1 MRRLSA
7 VMTGDVD
14 ARLRAH
20 LLRADGQEDL
30 CFVVYHPST
39 GATRRTAVI
48 FDVVLPTQGDRN
60 VHGNA
65 SFQARYF
72 LRALATAEEAG
83 AGLALAHSHPGGRG
97 WQDMSPDDI
106 DAERGHAGQA
116 WAATGLPLFGLTL
129 ASDGSWSGRSWERTG
144 RHMYVRDDCERVR
157 VVDDQLRIT
166 YHPRL
171 APPPTLDR
179 RMARTVSAWGE
190 RAQADLSRLHVGV
203 VGAGSVGILVAEA
216 LVRTG
221 IRELTLIDFDSV
233 RTHNLDRLAHATR
246 LDAALARPKV
256 DVARDAVLRSA
267 PIDEVVVH
275 AIDDTV
281 VHDAG
286 FRAAL
291 DCDVVFSCVDRPWAR
306 QLLDYVAFAHLIP
319 VVDGGISVGAVPSF
333 SRADWK
339 VQIASPPR
347 RCLECAGQYL
357 PADVAL
363 ERAGDLDDPSYIE
376 GLPPDHR
383 LRAGENVYAFSSAL
397 ASLEVLQFLS
407 MVLSPVGFAD
417 VGEWNFH
424 FVSGRMD
431 VTAGAQCAEHCA
443 HLPIIGAGDSA
454 AAPTGTHRAAGDEA
468 ARRARV
474 RSHVATRVGERAR
487 QLLSRCSTY
496 ACTRGADFL
505 ERLDPR

>member
-1 MRRLSA
+1 
-7 VMTGDVD
+7 MTGDVD

-20 LLRADGQEDL
+20 LLRADRQEDL
-30 CFVVYHPST
+30 CFLLYHNST
-39 GATRRTAVI
+39 GATRRSAVV
-48 FDVVLPTQGDRN
+48 FDVVLPAQGDRD

-65 SFQARYF
+65 SFRAPYF
-72 LRALATAEEAG
+72 LRALRAAEEAG

-97 WQDMSPDDI
+97 WQDMSTDDV
-106 DAERGHAGQA
+106 DAERGYAGQTL
-116 WAATGLPLFGLTL
+116 AATGLPLFGFTL
-129 ASDGSWSGRSWERTG
+129 AGDGSWSARAWERTG
-144 RHMYVRDDCERVR
+144 RHIYARADCERVR
-157 VVDDQLRIT
+157 VVDDQFRVT
-166 YHPRL
+166 YHPEL
-171 APPPTLDR
+171 AQVPPTDL

-190 RAQADLSRLHVGV
+190 RAQADLSRLHVGI
-203 VGAGSVGILVAEA
+203 VGAGSVGMLVAEA

-256 DVARDAVLRSA
+256 HVAREAILRSA
-267 PIDEVVVH
+267 PIEGVAVH
-275 AIDDTV
+275 AIDDTI
-281 VHDAG
+281 VHHSGLQAT
-286 FRAAL
+286 L
-291 DCDVVFSCVDRPWAR
+291 DSDVVFSCVDRPWAR

-319 VVDGGISVGAVPSF
+319 VVDGGISVGAVPRF
-333 SRADWK
+333 TRADWK
-339 VQIASPPR
+339 VQIASPAR

-407 MVLSPVGFAD
+407 MVLAPVGFAD

-431 VTAGAQCAEHCA
+431 VTAGECCAMHCA
-443 HLPIIGAGDSA
+443 HVPLTGAGDSA
-454 AAPTGTHRAAGDEA
+454 PAPTGTHRAARDEV
-468 ARRARV
+468 ARRAGV
-474 RSHVATRVGERAR
+474 RSRRAARIADKARHFVSRWATHAHARGTEWVERH
-487 QLLSRCSTY
+487 
-496 ACTRGADFL
+496 L
-505 ERLDPR
+505 EPR